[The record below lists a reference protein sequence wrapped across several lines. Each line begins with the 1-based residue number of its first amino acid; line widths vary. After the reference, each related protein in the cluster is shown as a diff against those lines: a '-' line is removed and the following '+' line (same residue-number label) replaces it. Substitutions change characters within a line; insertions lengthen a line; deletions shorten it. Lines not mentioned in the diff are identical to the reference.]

1 MGLLTWVEMKEK
13 NIQKLGLNNINMN
26 LDWEYE
32 IRKYVRLDSALIEI
46 IRDPMFL

>member
-32 IRKYVRLDSALIEI
+32 IRKYVGLDSALIEI